1 MKDIEIKLDQK
12 EEELIDSN
20 FNQNIQIERD
30 NFARILYNIIEE
42 QKEGAKI
49 RSRARWVEDSE
60 KSTKY
65 FYNLEKK
72 NISIKQLKNENGD
85 YATSNKDILEEQY
98 TFYKKLY
105 ESDNISENNVRN
117 YLNKINNLNKLSE
130 QEAELLVGKITE
142 IECKHAIKNIKLNK
156 SPGSHGIPAE
166 FYISFWENIKQILL
180 ESLNSAYQIGEL
192 SPTQKSNTDSHL

>member
-12 EEELIDSN
+12 EQELIDSN

-72 NISIKQLKNENGD
+72 NISIKQIKNENGN

-117 YLNKINNLNKLSE
+117 YLNKINNLNKLSK

-142 IECKHAIKNIKLNK
+142 IECKHAIKNI
-156 SPGSHGIPAE
+156 
-166 FYISFWENIKQILL
+166 
-180 ESLNSAYQIGEL
+180 
-192 SPTQKSNTDSHL
+192 